1 MILDFEFSC
10 NKEQYIMLHFILLI
24 TYLTYSLGLRLV
36 LLLGCPAIGL
46 SVVVQLLD
54 RLVFTGI
61 SSNSSLTLTS
71 LLSSGVAFRLPGI
84 TTLSS
89 SSSESDNWTGEIV
102 EPMSLRLSLGFDG
115 GQIGQVVFPGVSL
128 LKSTSRNTWT

>member
-1 MILDFEFSC
+1 
-10 NKEQYIMLHFILLI
+10 MLHFILLI

-61 SSNSSLTLTS
+61 SSNSSLTS

-84 TTLSS
+84 TNLSS
-89 SSSESDNWTGEIV
+89 SSSVSDNWTGEIV

-115 GQIGQVVFPGVSL
+115 GQIGQVVFPYVSF
-128 LKSTSRNTWT
+128 LKSTSLNT